1 MIKKTNNVF
10 QKHLDR
16 LIFYTFVPFKTPN
29 LMLFFWDLACDIQTK
44 KIVKWLKE
52 NIWFVFK

>member
-44 KIVKWLKE
+44 KIVK
-52 NIWFVFK
+52 